1 MNKNILGAALMAA
14 ALFCGGNV
22 YAQRSINNPM
32 TQAILSVYADELR
45 ENPRD
50 YDVLLSRA
58 DEYNRHGEYMLALT
72 DVDNALEFI
81 PSSATETI
89 LRAKVLRAGINRS
102 MNNNEQ
108 ALSDLEAAALLSPE
122 SVGITLLKATVEF
135 DLGRYGD
142 AKADYQRLLRLN
154 SHSQDAYL
162 GLAAVAVKELNLG
175 TANDM
180 LERAVAIDPNSSE
193 VYIRRA
199 EVRSMMGNH
208 NGAVDDL
215 VLALSID
222 PENSRALNK
231 LVDYASTNYAA
242 AMAGMSSAVSAAPT
256 NGMYRYL
263 RAGIAQAHAH
273 YLAAID
279 DYTTIVNERLYDYP
293 GLQASMAECDFA
305 LGNYEKALNNIE
317 YAISRDPNKV
327 NYYILRSKILRALG
341 RNEEAVRAGAAAI
354 ACDRESAEALAEMA
368 MGYMATGN
376 YEQANSLLGEAML
389 TDAENPNY
397 PLLRG
402 WIAENYTNNPT
413 AANQYYNMVTEMDHF
428 YVDNPR
434 SLKGFALV
442 KLGQNDQAKRWMD
455 NILATVN
462 DNDGSINYYA
472 ACLYNMLGDE
482 EKALQCANAAMDAG
496 YANYHE
502 WINNTDGPVTPGTLR
517 DDLRFL
523 NTVSRHNAI
532 FGR

>member
-1 MNKNILGAALMAA
+1 MNKNILGAGLLAVAL
-14 ALFCGGNV
+14 LCGGNA

-50 YDVLLSRA
+50 YEVLLSRA
-58 DEYNRHGEYMLALT
+58 DEYNRHGEYMLALS

-89 LRAKVLRAGINRS
+89 LRARVLRAGINRS

-108 ALSDLEAAALLSPE
+108 ALADLETAALLSPE
-122 SVGITLLKATVEF
+122 SSGVLLLKATVEF
-135 DLGRYGD
+135 DLGRYTD
-142 AKADYQRLLRLN
+142 AKADYQRLLRMN
-154 SHSQDAYL
+154 TRSQDAYL
-162 GLAAVAVKELNLG
+162 GLAAVAVKEMNLG
-175 TANDM
+175 NANDM

-193 VYIRRA
+193 IYIRRS

-231 LVDYASTNYAA
+231 LVDYASTNYSA
-242 AMAGMSSAVSAAPT
+242 AMTGMSSAVNAAPT

-273 YLAAID
+273 YLAALE
-279 DYTTIVNERLYDYP
+279 DYTSIVNQRLYEYP
-293 GLQASMAECDFA
+293 GLQASMAECQYALGKYEDA
-305 LGNYEKALNNIE
+305 LGNVE

-327 NYYILRSKILRALG
+327 EYYILRSKILRALG

-368 MGYMATGN
+368 MGYLATGN
-376 YEQANSLLGEAML
+376 YDQANSLLGEAML
-389 TDAENPNY
+389 VDAENPNY

-402 WIAENYTNNPT
+402 WIAETYTNNPT
-413 AANQYYNMVTEMDHF
+413 AANQFYTMVAEMDHF

-434 SLKGFALV
+434 SLKGFALI
-442 KLGQNDQAKRWMD
+442 KLGQNDRAKQWMD
-455 NILATVN
+455 NIINTVT
-462 DNDGSINYYA
+462 DHDGSVNYYA
-472 ACLYNMLGDE
+472 ACLYNQLGDE
-482 EKALQCANAAMDAG
+482 EKALQCANTSMDAG
-496 YANYHE
+496 YANYHDWMTNSE
-502 WINNTDGPVTPGTLR
+502 GPVTPGTLR